1 MPDNPLRIGVEV
13 NVGEVGK
20 LAEASRQVARSTATM
35 GEQFRETGNAATD
48 MAARFL
54 RSGMDVETVKGALVG
69 LGSTAKQAAA
79 IMVELGVATA
89 TTGTEMAAT
98 TTKVDAFTR
107 QLANSAI
114 RIAASETGMGQL
126 GFAFGRLGAMS
137 STLAPILASTFTVF
151 AVVAFV
157 EMIERAVE
165 AYEKWVHL
173 GEKTVH
179 KIDDQTL
186 SLAMQG
192 DQLDIVNIRIENQI
206 AKLEHK
212 PENFLGLALAENK
225 LRADELA
232 KSLEDAIQKTVT
244 LLKAGPGLGSAMFLG
259 TANIAAVGKLIEPL
273 ERELQLARMAN
284 DQQAEKSVLLKE
296 QIILQKALAEEL
308 SQQVAPDTGA
318 GDLGLTGVIGRA
330 PDPDALNTYKSA
342 LQGVQNQL
350 DNMARTEKSNAD
362 EIKLA
367 AEQKAAEA
375 RRFAEQDDK
384 LYQENIKNS
393 EKLAKA
399 DLEAITKRMKLEDEA
414 QRRLDIDIKRNEAEG
429 IKAARQA
436 EEAWQRAAEVRIRGE
451 EEALRVSEHASENRI
466 RDIKAQEGISAAG
479 ISKGPITAVFEQES
493 LRQQTIVAAEAMQ
506 EAKAAA
512 ASYEAEL
519 DIVKNVML
527 EVNQN
532 SEEGVRQFRDLER
545 QMQQLQH
552 LMDNATA
559 SADRWG
565 STLKQ
570 IAAQQRDLG
579 ISMTNIKIATENAA
593 HAGFE
598 SFNSAFLRMAAGGAS
613 FAHVMQSLWTGIANS
628 FITSVLKMAE
638 EWIAKKLIMI
648 AIERAFG
655 ASAAATATASIGL
668 KEVDRQAAIGDAAA
682 TAAIAAAWFGPEAAI
697 AAAAEVEA
705 ALQGITA
712 FEKGGL
718 VKAGLHEGEMVLPA
732 HIASFVLQSASAAGG
747 VGGPGGP
754 GGPGGAAGRTVNN
767 NIHLEI
773 HHGGTIGQGDITNA
787 VKRALRQG
795 SYSV

>member
-35 GEQFRETGNAATD
+35 GEQFRETENAATD

-192 DQLDIVNIRIENQI
+192 DQLDIVNIRIENEV
-206 AKLEHK
+206 ANLEHK

-318 GDLGLTGVIGRA
+318 GDFGLTGVIGRA

-579 ISMTNIKIATENAA
+579 ISMTNIKIA
-593 HAGFE
+593 
-598 SFNSAFLRMAAGGAS
+598 
-613 FAHVMQSLWTGIANS
+613 
-628 FITSVLKMAE
+628 E

-747 VGGPGGP
+747 VGGPGGT
-754 GGPGGAAGRTVNN
+754 GGPGGAASRTVNN

>member
-1 MPDNPLRIGVEV
+1 MDPLKVGVEV
-13 NVGEVGK
+13 NIGEVGK
-20 LAEASRQVARSTATM
+20 LAEASRQIAGSTAIM

-54 RSGMDVETVKGALVG
+54 RSGMDVETVKGALIG

-89 TTGTEMAAT
+89 ATGTEMAAAS
-98 TTKVDAFTR
+98 TKVDAFTR
-107 QLANSAI
+107 QMANSDA
-114 RIAASETGMGQL
+114 RILASLTGFGQL

-137 STLAPILASTFTVF
+137 STLAPILAATFPLI
-151 AVVAFV
+151 AAIAFIDIMNHLV
-157 EMIERAVE
+157 ES
-165 AYEKWVHL
+165 YEKWIHL
-173 GEKTVH
+173 GEETVH

-244 LLKAGPGLGSAMFLG
+244 LLKAGTGFGSEMLLGKG
-259 TANIAAVGKLIEPL
+259 NVAAVGKLLEPL
-273 ERELQLARMAN
+273 ERSLQLARMGN
-284 DQQAEKSVLLKE
+284 DQEAEKNVFL
-296 QIILQKALAEEL
+296 QAQVILRKALADEEAKHL
-308 SQQVAPDTGA
+308 EKTAA
-318 GDLGLTGVIGRA
+318 GPRGMGEKTIGRL
-330 PDPDALNTYKSA
+330 PDPDALNTYKSV
-342 LQGVQNQL
+342 LQGIQIQL
-350 DNMARTEKSNAD
+350 DNMAKSEQHNAL
-362 EIKLA
+362 ETKLA

-375 RRFAEQDDK
+375 RKFAELDDK
-384 LYQENIKNS
+384 LYQENVKNS

-399 DLEAITKRMKLEDEA
+399 DLETITKRMKLEDEA

-429 IKAARQA
+429 VKAARQE
-436 EEAWQRAAEVRIRGE
+436 EEAWQRAVEVRVRGE
-451 EEALRVSEHASENRI
+451 EEALRVSQRASENRI

-493 LRQQTIVAAEAMQ
+493 LRQQTIAAAEAMR

-527 EVNQN
+527 EVNQE
-532 SEEGVRQFRDLER
+532 SEEGARQFKDLEK

-552 LMDNATA
+552 LMDNAAA

-570 IAAQQRDLG
+570 IAASQRDLG
-579 ISMTNIKIATENAA
+579 FSMTNIKVATENAA
-593 HAGFE
+593 QAGFQ

-613 FAHVMQSLWTGIANS
+613 FAHVMQSLWTGMADS
-628 FITSVLKMAE
+628 FISSVLKMAE
-638 EWIAKKLIMI
+638 EWITKKLLMI
-648 AIERAFG
+648 ALEKIFG
-655 ASAAATATASIGL
+655 ATAAGTATASISL

-682 TAAIAAAWFGPEAAI
+682 TAAIEAAWLGPGAAI
-697 AAAAEVEA
+697 AAASLVEGS
-705 ALQGITA
+705 LQAITG
-712 FEKGGL
+712 FEKGGI
-718 VKAGLHEGEMVLPA
+718 VRVGAHEGEAILPA
-732 HIASFVLQSASAAGG
+732 HLTTLLLATAGGG

-767 NIHLEI
+767 NIHLEM
-773 HHGGTIGQGDITNA
+773 HGGSMAPADITKA
-787 VKRALRQG
+787 VQRALRRS
-795 SYSV
+795 SYL

>member
-1 MPDNPLRIGVEV
+1 MDPLKIGVEV

-20 LAEASRQVARSTATM
+20 LADASRQVAASTAIM

-54 RSGMDVETVKGALVG
+54 RSGMDVETVKGALIG

-89 TTGTEMAAT
+89 ATGTEMAAAS
-98 TTKVDAFTR
+98 TKVDAFTR
-107 QLANSAI
+107 QMANSDA
-114 RIAASETGMGQL
+114 RILASLTGFGQL

-137 STLAPILASTFTVF
+137 STLAPILAATFPLI
-151 AVVAFV
+151 AAIAFIDIMNHLV
-157 EMIERAVE
+157 ES
-165 AYEKWVHL
+165 YEKWIHL
-173 GEKTVH
+173 GEETVH

-244 LLKAGPGLGSAMFLG
+244 LLKAGPGFGSEMFLG
-259 TANIAAVGKLIEPL
+259 KGNVAAVGKLLEPL
-273 ERELQLARMAN
+273 ERSLQLARMGN
-284 DQQAEKSVLLKE
+284 DQEAEKNVFL
-296 QIILQKALAEEL
+296 QAQVILRKALADEE
-308 SQQVAPDTGA
+308 AKHMEKTAA
-318 GDLGLTGVIGRA
+318 GPRGMGEKAIGRL
-330 PDPDALNTYKSA
+330 PDPDAINDYKSA
-342 LQGVQNQL
+342 LQGIQIQL
-350 DNMARTEKSNAD
+350 DNMAKSEQHNAL
-362 EIKLA
+362 ETKLA

-375 RRFAEQDDK
+375 RKFAELDDK
-384 LYQENIKNS
+384 LYQENVKNS

-399 DLEAITKRMKLEDEA
+399 DLETITKRMKLEDEA

-429 IKAARQA
+429 VKAARQE
-436 EEAWQRAAEVRIRGE
+436 EEAWQRAVEVRIRGE
-451 EEALRVSEHASENRI
+451 EEALRVSQRASENRI
-466 RDIKAQEGISAAG
+466 RDIKAQEGISTAG
-479 ISKGPITAVFEQES
+479 ISKGPITGVFEQES

-532 SEEGVRQFRDLER
+532 SEEGARQFKDLEK

-570 IAAQQRDLG
+570 IAAGQRDLG
-579 ISMTNIKIATENAA
+579 VSMQNVRIATENAA
-593 HAGFE
+593 QAGFQ

-613 FAHVMQSLWTGIANS
+613 FAHVMQSLWTGMADS

-638 EWIAKKLIMI
+638 EWITKKLLMI
-648 AIERAFG
+648 ALEKIFG
-655 ASAAATATASIGL
+655 ATAAGTATASISL

-682 TAAIAAAWFGPEAAI
+682 TAAIEAAWLGPGAAI
-697 AAAAEVEA
+697 AAASLVEGS
-705 ALQGITA
+705 LQAITG
-712 FEKGGL
+712 FEKGGI
-718 VKAGLHEGEMVLPA
+718 VRVAAHEGEAILPEHLTTFLLA
-732 HIASFVLQSASAAGG
+732 AAGG
-747 VGGPGGP
+747 SAPGGP
-754 GGPGGAAGRTVNN
+754 GGRGGDGGPGGKGGDL
-767 NIHLEI
+767 HF
-773 HHGGTIGQGDITNA
+773 HYHGGGTAEAKQSTRNFSRE
-787 VKRALRQG
+787 VTRELRRR
-795 SYSV
+795 

>member
-1 MPDNPLRIGVEV
+1 MDPLKIGVEV

-20 LAEASRQVARSTATM
+20 LADASRQVAASTAIM
-35 GEQFRETGNAATD
+35 GEQFRETGNAATAT
-48 MAARFL
+48 AARFL

-89 TTGTEMAAT
+89 ATGNEMAVA
-98 TTKVDAFTR
+98 TTKVDVYTR
-107 QLANSAI
+107 QLANSSV
-114 RIAASETGMGQL
+114 RIAASEFGIGQL

-137 STLAPILASTFTVF
+137 ATLAPILASTFAIF

-157 EMIERAVE
+157 EIIEKAID
-165 AYEKWVHL
+165 AYEKWIHL
-173 GEKTVH
+173 GEETVH

-186 SLAMQG
+186 SLSMQG
-192 DQLDIVNIRIENQI
+192 DQLDIVNIRIQNQI
-206 AKLEHK
+206 DKLEHK

-232 KSLEDAIQKTVT
+232 KSLEDALQKTVT
-244 LLKAGPGLGSAMFLG
+244 LLKAGPGFGSEMFLG
-259 TANIAAVGKLIEPL
+259 KGNVAAVGKLLEPL
-273 ERELQLARMAN
+273 ERSLQLARMGN
-284 DQQAEKSVLLKE
+284 DQEAEKNVFL
-296 QIILQKALAEEL
+296 QAQVILRKALADEE
-308 SQQVAPDTGA
+308 AKHMEKTAA
-318 GDLGLTGVIGRA
+318 GPRGMGEKAIGRL
-330 PDPDALNTYKSA
+330 PDPDAINDYKSA
-342 LQGVQNQL
+342 LQGLQILL
-350 DNMARTEKSNAD
+350 DNMAKSEQHNAL
-362 EIKLA
+362 ETKLA
-367 AEQKAAEA
+367 GEQKAAEA
-375 RRFAEQDDK
+375 RKFAELDDK
-384 LYQENIKNS
+384 IYQENVKNS

-399 DLEAITKRMKLEDEA
+399 DLETITKRMKLEDEA

-429 IKAARQA
+429 VKAARQE
-436 EEAWQRAAEVRIRGE
+436 EEAWQRAVEVRIRGE
-451 EEALRVSEHASENRI
+451 EEALRVSQRASENRI

-512 ASYEAEL
+512 ADYEAQL

-532 SEEGVRQFRDLER
+532 SEEGARQFKDLEK

-552 LMDNATA
+552 LMDNAAA

-570 IAAQQRDLG
+570 IAASQRDLG
-579 ISMTNIKIATENAA
+579 FSMNNIKVATENAA
-593 HAGFE
+593 QAGFQ

-613 FAHVMQSLWTGIANS
+613 FAHVMQSLWTGMADT

-638 EWIAKKLIMI
+638 EWITKKLLMI
-648 AIERAFG
+648 ALEKIFG
-655 ASAAATATASIGL
+655 ATAAGTATASISL

-682 TAAIAAAWFGPEAAI
+682 TAAIEAAWLGPGAAI
-697 AAAAEVEA
+697 AAASLVEGS
-705 ALQGITA
+705 LQAITG

-718 VKAGLHEGEMVLPA
+718 VKANLHEGEMVLPA
-732 HIASFVLQSASAAGG
+732 HIASFVMQSASAAGG
-747 VGGPGGP
+747 AGGPGGP

-767 NIHLEI
+767 NIHLEM
-773 HHGGTIGQGDITNA
+773 HGGSMAPADVTKA
-787 VKRALRQG
+787 VQRALRRS
-795 SYSV
+795 SYL